1 MQMIKVGLDYH
12 VAPLEIREKITFSED
27 EIATASKLLQDTYQ
41 ILEHVIIST
50 CNRTEIF
57 AVVSSAAKGKSSI
70 QHFFTEWFQLA
81 EGEYASYFQD
91 VKDNDAIE
99 HLFKL
104 TSGLS
109 SMVLGETQILG
120 QVRDSFL
127 KAQHTGTTGKM
138 LNELFKRAITFAKR
152 AHKETAFG
160 EHAVSIS
167 YVAVEQ
173 VKKMFHNLE
182 NISVLIIGA
191 GEMGELALKNI
202 LAVGVKDVTIAN
214 RTFSRAQALATEHNA
229 RAVPIEKLS
238 HTLQQADVLI
248 SCTGSSGWII
258 GQDFLT
264 PIQKKRNEN
273 PLSIIDIAVPRDVE
287 TSVNQLPGVT
297 LYDVDDLQSVV
308 DENMDARET
317 AARQI
322 SKNIAEEIDSYNEW
336 LRMLVAV
343 PIIRALQEKSVSIQ
357 ESTLQSIF
365 RKIPDLT
372 EREMKVLEKH
382 TSSIIHQLLQQPIEV
397 VKNMGKQEQS
407 EEQLGLVKHIFGLT
421 TNDEKMKL

>member
-1 MQMIKVGLDYH
+1 MQVIKVGLDYH

-27 EIATASKLLQDTYQ
+27 EVATASLVLKETDQ

-57 AVVSSAAKGKSSI
+57 AVVSNVVEGEEALRI
-70 QHFFTEWFQLA
+70 FLMEWFHLTKDD
-81 EGEYASYFQD
+81 YMKYFQNLN
-91 VKDNDAIE
+91 DNDAIE

-127 KAQHTGTTGKM
+127 AAQQAGATGKI

-152 AHKETAFG
+152 AHRETAFG

-173 VKKMFHNLE
+173 VKKMFHDLTHA
-182 NISVLIIGA
+182 SVLIVGA

-202 LAVGVKDVTIAN
+202 LAAGVKDVTIVN
-214 RTFSRAQALATEHNA
+214 RTFKRAQKLATAHNV
-229 RAVPIEKLS
+229 RAVQVEKLADA
-238 HTLQQADVLI
+238 LEQADVLI
-248 SCTGSSGWII
+248 SCTGSSGRVIN
-258 GQDFLT
+258 QDLLT
-264 PIQKKRNEN
+264 PIQEKRDEK
-273 PLSIIDIAVPRDVE
+273 PLAIIDIAVPRDVE
-287 TSVNQLPGVT
+287 TSVNELPGIT

-308 DENMDARET
+308 DENKDARES
-317 AARQI
+317 AARHI
-322 SKNIAEEIDSYNEW
+322 SKNIAAEIKAYNDW
-336 LRMLVAV
+336 LNMLVAV

-357 ESTLQSIF
+357 ETTLQSIS
-365 RKIPDLT
+365 RKMPDLT

-382 TSSIIHQLLQQPIEV
+382 TSSIVHQLLQQPIEV
-397 VKNMGKQEQS
+397 VKHMGKQEQA
-407 EEQLGLVKHIFGLT
+407 EEQLGLVKRIFGLT
-421 TNDEKMKL
+421 TE